1 MITCML
7 YLIVKLQQLWISAS
21 LYLLNPLVV
30 FILFFLPQIQI
41 INVQIEK
48 KTARAK
54 TISFS
59 LGESHHSH
67 SANSNK
73 NRRKIP
79 YNPCPPSHW

>member
-1 MITCML
+1 MK
-7 YLIVKLQQLWISAS
+7 YLNQATTIVDLCFFIFFK
-21 LYLLNPLVV
+21 PLSR
-30 FILFFLPQIQI
+30 FFFNFFTQIQI
-41 INVQIEK
+41 INVQKERK